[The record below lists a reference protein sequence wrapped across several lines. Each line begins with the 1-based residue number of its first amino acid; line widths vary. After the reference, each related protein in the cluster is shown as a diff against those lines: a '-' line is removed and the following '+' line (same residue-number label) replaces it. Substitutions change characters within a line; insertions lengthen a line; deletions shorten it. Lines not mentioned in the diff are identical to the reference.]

1 MKSEKNEEYLQVI
14 LGEVEIDGKV
24 EIENISLHKFDSIN
38 GKYWFE
44 MQIIVHF
51 RTIWDGDIPITHS
64 TRLRHTLTYDEV
76 KNLQEKGIIK
86 INIEEYKKYL
96 ENLK

>member
-14 LGEVEIDGKV
+14 LGEVEIGGKV

-51 RTIWDGDIPITHS
+51 RTIWAGDIPITHS